1 MCSPICK
8 PLSKHLL
15 VKSNGVEA
23 LVHDVDPAVFGG
35 EHEEGHE
42 GVAQVVEVVLV
53 VDPTIPVPAQLQAL
67 RLVLHGVRVRTL
79 AVEKE
84 ALEELHAEDAENDE
98 EGAADQDNVSNGLQ
112 RREQRLRRDSQC
124 Q

>member
-1 MCSPICK
+1 M
-8 PLSKHLL
+8 

-53 VDPTIPVPAQLQAL
+53 VYPAIPVPAQLQAL

-84 ALEELHAEDAENDE
+84 ALEELHAEDAKDDE
-98 EGAADQDNVSNGLQ
+98 EGAADQDDVSDGLQ
-112 RREQRLRRDSQC
+112 RREQRLRRVSHC

>member
-1 MCSPICK
+1 MKTIN
-8 PLSKHLL
+8 HLL

-23 LVHDVDPAVFGG
+23 LVHDVDPAVLGG

-53 VDPTIPVPAQLQAL
+53 VDPAIAIAAQLQAL
-67 RLVLHGVRVRTL
+67 RLVRHVPRVRTL

-84 ALEELHAEDAENDE
+84 PLEELHTQDAEDDE
-98 EGAADQDNVSNGLQ
+98 EGAADQDNVSDGLQ
-112 RREQRLRRDSQC
+112 
-124 Q
+124 